1 VVGFSALNIGVM
13 MVTKGKKTQVQK
25 FREAAR
31 AAETDDSED
40 RFNATLK
47 GLAKAP
53 REAKAPKGQP
63 GKNDPHKDN

>member
-1 VVGFSALNIGVM
+1 MGVM
-13 MVTKGKKTQVQK
+13 MVIKGKKTQVQK

-47 GLAKAP
+47 GLAKTP
-53 REAKAPKGQP
+53 REAKAPKGQND
-63 GKNDPHKDN
+63 KNDPRKDD